1 MESEEQRNVGAA
13 FDPRV
18 RLYRDPFNELLVFT
32 LSAAGA
38 VAVVPVILLVVGA
51 VFGRLSPGVFVAAS
65 VLLEWFFIFVVGRP
79 QMTQRQALGWAVLWG
94 TIAAVFG
101 VLFYYLVVEAL

>member
-1 MESEEQRNVGAA
+1 MEGSEERKLGAA

-18 RLYRDPFNELLVFT
+18 RLYRDPFNELLVFG

-38 VAVVPVILLVVGA
+38 VAGVPVILLIVGA
-51 VFGRLSPGVFVAAS
+51 AFGRLQPPVFVGAS

-79 QMTQRQALGWAVLWG
+79 QMTRRQALGWAILWG
-94 TIAAVFG
+94 TIAAIFG
-101 VLFYYLVVEAL
+101 ALFYYLVVKSL